1 MSTENGRAFAHQPD
15 IPGEVLAIFSLVT
28 NISDVDAADAL
39 SVAVSALDGVRDG
52 TVPNCRAASYVAQ
65 ALTEVYGEKVPR
77 LEVAPTTAS
86 LDDVVASLRL
96 KGIDGESLAWTV
108 IRYEAQFHTKL
119 IWLEANRMAKHFD
132 AYSAEDLAGW
142 GWLGLRQ
149 AMRQFDARKGFK
161 FSTYACHRI
170 KGSIRDGVRDE
181 NPVPKRLLTLQ
192 RKVSLAQA
200 ELRATLDR
208 EPTVLEVAEMVDEES
223 GFLAR
228 ILPRLE
234 KPASIVELEDFGD
247 GDANKVLPQLVDSAD
262 PADQAFQ
269 SVLATEIELAM
280 NALDREV
287 EEVLRMV
294 VWDHKSIADVRRAT
308 GKTDREVRKIIA
320 EGHKEL
326 AASLSQWREA

>member
-1 MSTENGRAFAHQPD
+1 MSTENGRGVAHQPD
-15 IPGEVLAIFSLVT
+15 IPGEVLAIFGMVS
-28 NISDVDAADAL
+28 NIPGVD
-39 SVAVSALDGVRDG
+39 VAVALAVAISALDGTSEGFTPD
-52 TVPNCRAASYVAQ
+52 CRAAARVAEG
-65 ALTEVYGEKVPR
+65 LTKVYGSKVTH
-77 LEVAPTTAS
+77 LEAKPTTAS

-96 KGIDGESLAWTV
+96 KGVDGESLVWSV

-181 NPVPKRLLTLQ
+181 NPIPKRLLTLQ
-192 RKVSLAQA
+192 RKVSLARA
-200 ELRATLDR
+200 ELRAALDR
-208 EPTVLEVAEMVDEES
+208 EPTVLEIAEMVEEEA

-234 KPASIVELEDFGD
+234 KPASIVEMEDFGD
-247 GDANKVLPQLVDSAD
+247 GDANKVLPQLVDNSD

-269 SVLATEIELAM
+269 SVLASEVELAM
-280 NALDREV
+280 KALDREV

-294 VWDHKSIADVRRAT
+294 IWDHKSIADVRRET

-320 EGHKEL
+320 EGQKEL
-326 AASLSQWREA
+326 ASSLSQWREA